1 MPTLLL
7 PIFEFSKKRP
17 GLAGTLPSAEQR
29 MDNARDVIG
38 IALGV
43 TLVEH
48 GWMLKHPPGTFRL
61 DGDADRL
68 NPLEMAHKL
77 GKQDMTQEIWQTQCE
92 ELGIASLEVWV
103 QNQEE
108 AQTA

>member
-1 MPTLLL
+1 VAEVGETVTIHGSKRISRDYASVLRGTNLEKMPTLLL

-17 GLAGTLPSAEQR
+17 DLAGTLPSAEPR
-29 MDNARDVIG
+29 MNNARDVIG

-77 GKQDMTQEIWQTQCE
+77 GKQE
-92 ELGIASLEVWV
+92 
-103 QNQEE
+103 
-108 AQTA
+108 